1 MSKSPIAMSLCLA
14 VMTIAPAVV
23 APTVLAQAPR
33 GSVEV
38 TASTGAPEFRDPKT
52 GQVWTP
58 ETVGQDGKPI
68 GPEDRAFDPR
78 GQAVPMQVVEQRAQA
93 KPVGSVPITAGPT
106 VPIVNMEN
114 STLRALPGQ
123 RWQVTLYLNNNSG
136 NPVAPV
142 LECRFT
148 NAGSPVTATRV
159 AVSQIGA
166 GVRAGVAV
174 MGPRTDI
181 FVDRASCQIVSP

>member
-1 MSKSPIAMSLCLA
+1 MSKSPIAMLLCLA
-14 VMTIAPAVV
+14 GMTIAPALV

-33 GSVEV
+33 SGVDVS
-38 TASTGAPEFRDPKT
+38 ASSGAPEFRDPKT

-78 GQAVPMQVVEQRAQA
+78 GQSVPMQVVEQRAQA
-93 KPVGSVPITAGPT
+93 KPVGTVPITAGPT
-106 VPIVNMEN
+106 MPVVNME
-114 STLRALPGQ
+114 SPTLRALPGQ

-136 NPVAPV
+136 NTIAPV
-142 LECRFT
+142 VECRFT
-148 NAGSPVTATRV
+148 NAGNTVITTRV

-166 GVRAGVAV
+166 GVRAGIAV

-181 FVDRASCQIVSP
+181 FVDRASCQIASP

>member
-1 MSKSPIAMSLCLA
+1 MSKSPMAMLLCLA
-14 VMTIAPAVV
+14 GMTIAPAVV
-23 APTVLAQAPR
+23 APMVMAQAPR
-33 GSVEV
+33 GSVDV
-38 TASTGAPEFRDPKT
+38 TASTGVPEFRDPRT

-78 GQAVPMQVVEQRAQA
+78 GQAVPLQVVEQRAQA

-106 VPIVNMEN
+106 VPVVNMEN

-136 NPVAPV
+136 NPIMPV

-148 NAGSPVTATRV
+148 NAGNPVTATRV
-159 AVSQIGA
+159 VVSQIGA

-174 MGPRTDI
+174 MGPRTDV